1 MELKRIKM
9 SSDDVCTTKH
19 HVTIENKNK
28 CVYWLG
34 VTSHCAVNG
43 TELVEDRM
51 QSVAYL

>member
-1 MELKRIKM
+1 M

-19 HVTIENKNK
+19 HVSIENKNK
-28 CVYWLG
+28 CMYWLG